1 MSDTTELFTGSSGAP
16 EASPGYSAEPGIAPA
31 SAGAA
36 PAAGTGG
43 PGLSP
48 PAAGPAS
55 GPGDSAPAGE
65 TVTDKPARR
74 GGSGLSGM
82 LLADLQRIAQQMGI
96 TGTGRMRKSQL
107 IEAIQDREAGGS
119 AYRRP
124 AGQGPAGPQD
134 GTAAPAGTRAHDNSV
149 QRGAPAGAGAP
160 RQREQDAMESDTP
173 TQPALGDAGQSA
185 PAQEATATARQPRA
199 ATREAGPA
207 QDGPAPGTDSQLAFG
222 QAGSTVAGPGTAE
235 PNGRAQAPAD
245 GQPGDGGPR
254 REQRRRNGRR
264 DDASRGDAG
273 DQRDRDSGQRDSGQ
287 RDGGRD
293 SGQRDG
299 GQRDGGR
306 DSGQRDNGQRGP
318 AMDRDDDEGPGRR
331 RNRDRFRNRNRRR
344 ERGGGGEAEPVIAED
359 DVLIPIAG
367 ILDVLD
373 NYGFI
378 RTTGY
383 LPGSNDVYVSLSQ
396 VRRHGLRKGDVIE
409 GAVRQPREGE
419 RREKFNAL
427 VRLDKINGLDPEQS
441 RGRPD
446 FAKLVPLYPQDRL
459 RLETDPGVLTTRIMD
474 LVSPIGKG
482 QRGLIVSPPKA
493 GKTMI
498 LQAIANAITK
508 NNPECHLM
516 VVLVDERPEEV
527 TDMQRSVK
535 GEVIHSTFDRPAE
548 DHTTVAELAIERAKR
563 LVEMGHDV
571 VVLLDSITRLGR
583 AYNLAAPASGR
594 IMSGGVDSTA
604 LYPPKRFFGAARNIE
619 HGGSLTILATA
630 LIETGSRA
638 DEVIFEEFK
647 GTGNMELRLRR
658 ELADKRIFPAIDVD
672 ASGTRKE
679 EILMT
684 PEELRIVWQLR
695 RVLHA
700 LEPQQALEVLME
712 RMKET
717 KSNAEFLLHVQKTT
731 VGQDRG

>member
-1 MSDTTELFTGSSGAP
+1 MD
-16 EASPGYSAEPGIAPA
+16 
-31 SAGAA
+31 
-36 PAAGTGG
+36 
-43 PGLSP
+43 
-48 PAAGPAS
+48 
-55 GPGDSAPAGE
+55 
-65 TVTDKPARR
+65 
-74 GGSGLSGM
+74 
-82 LLADLQRIAQQMGI
+82 
-96 TGTGRMRKSQL
+96 
-107 IEAIQDREAGGS
+107 
-119 AYRRP
+119 
-124 AGQGPAGPQD
+124 
-134 GTAAPAGTRAHDNSV
+134 
-149 QRGAPAGAGAP
+149 
-160 RQREQDAMESDTP
+160 SDTP
-173 TQPALGDAGQSA
+173 SQPALGDTGQSG
-185 PAQEATATARQPRA
+185 PAQGTAATARQPRA

-207 QDGPAPGTDSQLAFG
+207 QDGTAPVPDSQLAFG
-222 QAGSTVAGPGTAE
+222 QAGGTVAGPGTAE

-273 DQRDRDSGQRDSGQ
+273 D
-287 RDGGRD
+287 RD

-306 DSGQRDNGQRGP
+306 DSGQRDSGQREGGQRDGGRDAGQRDNGQRGP

-427 VRLDKINGLDPEQS
+427 VRLDKVNGLDPERS
-441 RGRPD
+441 AARPD
-446 FAKLVPLYPQDRL
+446 FAKLVPLYPQERL
-459 RLETDPGVLTTRIMD
+459 RLETDPGNMITRIID
-474 LVSPIGKG
+474 LICPIGKG

-493 GKTMI
+493 GKTTI

-527 TDMQRSVK
+527 TDMQRTVK
-535 GEVIHSTFDRPAE
+535 GEVIHSTFDHPAD

-571 VVLLDSITRLGR
+571 VILLDNITRLGR
-583 AYNLAAPASGR
+583 AYNNSAPASGR
-594 IMSGGVDSTA
+594 ILSGGVDSTA

-619 HGGSLTILATA
+619 NGGSLTILAAA
-630 LIETGSRA
+630 LIETGSRM

-658 ELADKRIFPAIDVD
+658 ELAEKRLFPAVDVD
-672 ASGTRKE
+672 ASSTRKE
-679 EILMT
+679 EILLA
-684 PEELRIVWQLR
+684 PDELKIVWQLR

-700 LEPQQALEVLME
+700 LEPQQALELLME
-712 RMKET
+712 QMRKT
-717 KSNAEFLLHVQKTT
+717 KSNAEFLMQVQKTT
-731 VGQDRG
+731 LGS